1 MLKHRHIKSTGT
13 LRMTKEQDFKHRFTT
28 VLRDLQQDGASDPAA
43 MLLLGSLAADLSRD
57 LHAANWTQAKQAMT
71 ATTYDALLRKMEQEG
86 NAHHAAGRNKHAYAI
101 QALAVSLIART
112 QRADPEMV
120 TGDQLLDK
128 LINTAIA
135 LYQAQPRPH

>member
-1 MLKHRHIKSTGT
+1 
-13 LRMTKEQDFKHRFTT
+13 
-28 VLRDLQQDGASDPAA
+28 
-43 MLLLGSLAADLSRD
+43 
-57 LHAANWTQAKQAMT
+57 MT
-71 ATTYDALLRKMEQEG
+71 ASTYDALLKKMEQEG

-120 TGDQLLDK
+120 TGDRLLDK